1 MTEPIIRR
9 TKIIEGT
16 NYIRCSMDIPIRD
29 SIKADADLKKMYLDF
44 VDPTLD
50 DGECLRRM
58 AVLVD
63 KFNHK
68 PSTELELR

>member
-1 MTEPIIRR
+1 
-9 TKIIEGT
+9 
-16 NYIRCSMDIPIRD
+16 MDMPIRE

-63 KFNHK
+63 KFNNK